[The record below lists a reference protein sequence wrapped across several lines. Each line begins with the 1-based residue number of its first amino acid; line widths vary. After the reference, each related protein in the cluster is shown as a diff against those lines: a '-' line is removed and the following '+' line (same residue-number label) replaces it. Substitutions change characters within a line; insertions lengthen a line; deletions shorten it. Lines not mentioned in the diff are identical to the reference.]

1 MRARAVRF
9 PAPTLGT
16 FGTMQLTYK
25 HTYNG
30 TPEQVVALMRNKD
43 FIIDVAKHAGA
54 TSHDVQID
62 GNVTQLRM
70 SLPVP
75 GDVAKFV
82 GKDVDLSQRF
92 EWAEPAADG
101 TSTGQVNVSVKGLPV
116 TVEATAVLRPT
127 GAATTGEYSGD
138 LRVKIPLV
146 GGKVEKMVAPFI
158 EQAFAGIER
167 RAQEW
172 LARDQQG

>member
-1 MRARAVRF
+1 
-9 PAPTLGT
+9 
-16 FGTMQLTYK
+16 MQLTYH

-43 FIIDVAKHAGA
+43 FIADVAKHAGA
-54 TSHDVQID
+54 TSHE
-62 GNVTQLRM
+62 VTVEGTVVTLRM

-75 GDVAKFV
+75 GEVARFV
-82 GKDVDLSQRF
+82 GKDVNMVQRF
-92 EWAEPAADG
+92 EWGSPQADG
-101 TSTGQVNVSVKGLPV
+101 TSRGNVDVDVKGMPINVAAVAVLKPLG
-116 TVEATAVLRPT
+116 EATA
-127 GAATTGEYSGD
+127 GDYSGD
-138 LRVKIPLV
+138 LNVKLPLV

-158 EQAFAGIER
+158 EKAFAGIER